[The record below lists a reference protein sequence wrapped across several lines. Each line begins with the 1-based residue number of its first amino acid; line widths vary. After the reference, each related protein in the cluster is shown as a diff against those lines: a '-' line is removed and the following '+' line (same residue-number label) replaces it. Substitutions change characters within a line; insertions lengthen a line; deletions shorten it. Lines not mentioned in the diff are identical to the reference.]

1 MLENNN
7 ITQLNNKLDMIENN
21 NITEINN
28 KLNMLENKMI
38 NFRYSTIHF
47 QT

>member
-38 NFRYSTIHF
+38 NFQYSTIHF